1 MDEWIESAG
10 TELADAHNREE
21 RSVELVQQCLTQ
33 GLLRDQLPRK
43 WQLNRDLLPAATAR
57 KLKARTAAGLANPIH
72 AYGASVIATY
82 EARQMRDFVTRDV
95 TERKSVVVTNPID
108 DGRELTPSQ
117 EQALRD
123 ELPFDD
129 VGEREAP
136 STLPAT
142 VLRQFEIKQ
151 LHGDSG
157 VQPTHILAI
166 LATFFVAGFF
176 GAPAAIGV
184 VALFLGLTVAAEGR
198 YLVSTSLMS
207 ADWAALEMATV
218 EAPRPIEGTREY
230 QLAQLAVAL
239 SKAITSTHAWKSSFL
254 DMHRVQ
260 LDPEAEAAEIIE
272 HATRISA
279 LRTQAGARPAGGSD
293 AAYRAQQQYDSNN
306 RILDTVEQSLVNR
319 VAALYRY
326 AAELHTL
333 DNEYA
338 VLQTLKRNIQLTP
351 ELEELVRQTG
361 VDAMATANV
370 ESLTSEIEDLN
381 AAIQAQVSVLSGDLN
396 ALKLYGH
403 EPTL

>member
-33 GLLRDQLPRK
+33 GMLRDQLPKK

-57 KLKARTAAGLANPIH
+57 KLKARTAAGIANPLH
-72 AYGASVIATY
+72 AYRASRIAAY
-82 EARQMRDFVTRDV
+82 DDRQMRWFAVQDERDPLNAAA
-95 TERKSVVVTNPID
+95 TNPID
-108 DGRELTPSQ
+108 DGRELTPTQ
-117 EQALRD
+117 EQELRD
-123 ELPFDD
+123 QIPFDD
-129 VGEREAP
+129 AGEREAP
-136 STLPAT
+136 ITLPAK
-142 VLRQFEIKQ
+142 VLRHFEIQQ

-157 VQPTHILAI
+157 IQATHVLAV

-184 VALFLGLTVAAEGR
+184 FALFLGLTVAAEGR
-198 YLVSTSLMS
+198 YMFSTSLMS

-218 EAPRPIEGTREY
+218 EAPRPMEGTREY
-230 QLAQLAVAL
+230 QLAQLSVAL
-239 SKAITSTHAWKSSFL
+239 SRAITSTHAWKSSFL

-279 LRTQAGARPAGGSD
+279 LRAQAGARPAGDSD

-396 ALKLYGH
+396 ALKLYGT
-403 EPTL
+403 ETV